1 MINASEVG
9 PTGHRPDSLDHRPDS
24 LDPRP
29 DPLEH
34 RPSCTDLRGTALGSV
49 QLGAPSLQVRALDV
63 IAAQRYRRLE
73 LRGSGRQLTRPH
85 Q

>member
-1 MINASEVG
+1 MINASG
-9 PTGHRPDSLDHRPDS
+9 GGTDGSPAGSLDHRPDS

-34 RPSCTDLRGTALGSV
+34 RPRFTELRGTALGSE

-73 LRGSGRQLTRPH
+73 LRDSGRQVTGPH